1 MQNYCQL
8 SLRFDDIHRI
18 IIVAIVSSSLLSP
31 SPKLKPAIA
40 YSNTRFGV
48 RQEIWGTAF
57 SPKTTN
63 WCIRK
68 KADRS
73 LVLVL
78 MYHSVFT
85 GGKGIPVFLVSAYI
99 SGADSRRLKA
109 KISNDQKKITE
120 ESIRARILWQVFEWP
135 ALTFVDYNNYLGTV
149 SFDALNDFHWRR
161 KKILLAVAE
170 CQDRTDDLR
179 IMRPTL

>member
-18 IIVAIVSSSLLSP
+18 IIVDIVSSSLL

-63 WCIRK
+63 WYIRK

-99 SGADSRRLKA
+99 SGPDSRRLKA

-120 ESIRARILWQVFEWP
+120 ESIRARILLQVFE
-135 ALTFVDYNNYLGTV
+135 
-149 SFDALNDFHWRR
+149 
-161 KKILLAVAE
+161 
-170 CQDRTDDLR
+170 
-179 IMRPTL
+179 